1 MTIRSMSKPV
11 VSDVEMSIL
20 KVLKRRLESETEVPF
35 SNINEISATSG
46 INDGDDVLRA
56 LYTLEG
62 KSLVSPQPE
71 GDFTSQFWK
80 ITEVGMK
87 AYTLIQ

>member
-1 MTIRSMSKPV
+1 MSVRSMSKPV
-11 VSDVEMSIL
+11 VSEIEMSIL

-35 SNINEISATSG
+35 SNINEISITSG

-87 AYTLIQ
+87 AYSLIQ